1 MFLASLQGAPPMVSV
16 SVEPE
21 RKSRSFSALLSDSR
35 VDRTVAVIAIIP
47 IAYLA
52 YMRFRQG
59 TLDIVRVNLILQS
72 LLLMIT
78 MVARRPPVRVT
89 LNPWFWLLA
98 FVATYWI
105 VFSALAAPVGVPVA
119 PHWLILTL
127 SWFGLIIAVYARL
140 SLAR

>member
-1 MFLASLQGAPPMVSV
+1 MASG
-16 SVEPE
+16 
-21 RKSRSFSALLSDSR
+21 SFSRLLSDPR

-52 YMRFRQG
+52 YMRLRHG
-59 TLDIVRVNLILQS
+59 TLDIVRINLILQS

-105 VFSALAAPVGVPVA
+105 PFSALAAPVGVTSSALKPDEYTGTSFNNASVA
-119 PHWLILTL
+119 GAGTGNSP
-127 SWFGLIIAVYARL
+127 
-140 SLAR
+140 